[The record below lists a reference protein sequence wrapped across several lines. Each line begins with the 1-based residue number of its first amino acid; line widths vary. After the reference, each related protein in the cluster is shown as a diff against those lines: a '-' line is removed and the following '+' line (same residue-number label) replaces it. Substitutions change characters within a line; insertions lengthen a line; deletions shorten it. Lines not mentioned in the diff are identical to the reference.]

1 MSSGS
6 TCFKRDQGGFT
17 LVEIAVAIMIS
28 AIIASIAL
36 VTVRS
41 ATTQIAADLNRGRSA
56 WFLQL
61 NSILASDIRQSTEI
75 KVEGDS
81 LVMVTR
87 AEHPALDAEGY
98 AQAVRVVYQIESRP
112 DWGDVWVRS
121 VRPEHQLTNDEPE
134 VHELAPAEQV
144 ALVVQQGERSIWL
157 GSSRE
162 SAGGDEVSSQ
172 SDELLTAE
180 FVLISQIND
189 SDRGAP

>member
-1 MSSGS
+1 MSSGN